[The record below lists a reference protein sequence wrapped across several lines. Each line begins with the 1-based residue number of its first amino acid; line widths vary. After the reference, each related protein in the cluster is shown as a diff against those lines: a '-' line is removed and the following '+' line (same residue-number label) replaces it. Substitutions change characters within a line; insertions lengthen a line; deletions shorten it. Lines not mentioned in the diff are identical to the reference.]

1 MSRPPGHPVSL
12 TEFEADVRA
21 GLSKADQKEL
31 YSKYLYDD
39 LGTALFEAITL
50 LPEYGLTRADL
61 RLLDGYAR
69 ELSNWCVNLSTV
81 VELGSGSGEKARRI
95 LPHLVKTG
103 PLTYC
108 PVDLSGAALNRC
120 VRDVDDITGLK
131 IIPIEDSYISG
142 LASASKLRKAET
154 SMLVLFLGSS
164 IGNFDPPVA
173 EQFLIAVRE
182 KLKSGDV
189 LLLGTDLVKD
199 LDQILAAYNDPLG
212 LTAAFNLNLLLRINR
227 ALGANFDVRQFEHE
241 ARYNLADQRIE
252 MHLRSKSDQVIS
264 IGSGFTVTLKKDET
278 IWTESSYK
286 FRPEQIRSM
295 SERSGFSC
303 EAQWIDEEWP
313 FAQSLLR
320 ITSLHGE
327 RRAGLIE

>member
-1 MSRPPGHPVSL
+1 
-12 TEFEADVRA
+12 
-21 GLSKADQKEL
+21 
-31 YSKYLYDD
+31 YSKCLYGL
-39 LGTALFEAITL
+39 LGTASFEAITL
-50 LPEYGLTRADL
+50 LPQYGLTRADL
-61 RLLDGYAR
+61 RLLDGHAR

-95 LPHLVKTG
+95 LPHLVKTTG

-164 IGNFDPPVA
+164 IGNFNPPVA

-189 LLLGTDLVKD
+189 LLLVTDLVKD

-264 IGSGFTVTLKKDET
+264 IGSGFTVTLKKSET
-278 IWTESSYK
+278 
-286 FRPEQIRSM
+286 
-295 SERSGFSC
+295 
-303 EAQWIDEEWP
+303 
-313 FAQSLLR
+313 
-320 ITSLHGE
+320 
-327 RRAGLIE
+327 